1 MKRVVAMGLL
11 LAGAGFLT
19 GCGGAGSPNAI
30 AVDTTSAAVATSAV
44 VATSQA
50 PAPAPQVTDQEGV
63 TCVSFDSA
71 GFCPGDDPMT
81 CDTVLDPTGWSNG
94 PLTEVR
100 AIGIAAAVADTDFTG
115 IVEGTLSNTELHLL
129 DFVAFEIKGSG
140 VNTSDQLGQDSQQF
154 ASDESSFNPGGT
166 DFGPEDT
173 AYSEPMSKDI
183 IVLVKDCPHA
193 YKLGQQMANG

>member
-1 MKRVVAMGLL
+1 MKRAVAMGLL

-19 GCGGAGSPNAI
+19 GCGGSTSPI
-30 AVDTTSAAVATSAV
+30 ASTPHSASAAVV
-44 VATSQA
+44 TSQA
-50 PAPAPQVTDQEGV
+50 PPHPAPQVTDAEGV
-63 TCVSFDSA
+63 TCTAFDST

-129 DFVAFEIKGSG
+129 DFVASEINSSG
-140 VNTSDQLGQDSQQF
+140 VNTSDQLGQDSNQF

-173 AYSEPMSKDI
+173 AYSEAMTKDI
-183 IVLVKDCPHA
+183 VVLVKDCPHA
-193 YKLGQQMANG
+193 YKLGQQMAHGG